1 MPQKIYKM
9 KEETKKTKKTFSRRK
24 FLVRSGV
31 GIAGAMA
38 LLYFGRSPIRRG
50 IASFEYD
57 LPSGVSDF
65 STDMWFEINED
76 NSITL
81 KSPKIEMGQGIFTG
95 FAMLAAE
102 ELDIPLDKIKVIL
115 GTTKTGAG
123 DFAGTGGS
131 SSTSSLYKGIREVA
145 ATLRETLKLAAAKKW
160 NLKPADIK
168 TKDGLLSA
176 GNKSITYAELSKQTK
191 EWEAAKTPELRP
203 ASTFKYVGT
212 NQKRIDLKDK
222 VLAKPIYGIDIDLPN
237 MVYGAVLYCPFI
249 SGKLK
254 SADVAEAKKSAG
266 VLKVLEEKDWIGVV
280 ATSRYAAE
288 LAIGKIKPVWDIEKK
303 YSSKDIEKLIT
314 VGSGNEVNVQK
325 EGDVSDFLAENNPNS
340 LMAEYRTPL
349 GAHASMEPNVV
360 VADVQADKAVI
371 YIAFQKGN
379 GPQSSVAGALGLDAE
394 KVEIEPMTIG
404 GSFGRK
410 FGKHSAVEAALL
422 SKAIGKPV
430 HLVLT
435 RQQEFQNGYLRPNT
449 HHKLL
454 GKLDENGKLIAMQHE
469 QATGD
474 MILLGMG
481 AMAMK
486 VLGADF
492 ISAGHGSRIP
502 YSIENKKA
510 TMWQGTL
517 PFRTGIW
524 RAVGMFSNTF
534 AIESFIDEMA
544 HKAKKDPFDFRLEHL
559 DKEDELLKRR
569 ADILKIVTEKSGWT
583 TPKPEGIG
591 RGIASGEDRKSICAA
606 VVEVKIID
614 GKIVVTKV
622 TQIIDAGKII
632 NPEGVRQQVEGATM
646 MALSAALFE
655 EITIVDGAFEQTNF
669 HNYTVAKLT
678 DTPDI
683 EVIIHEGSEQPYGV
697 GEPPMS
703 PIAPAIAN
711 AIFDLTGKRLREL
724 PLQLAFEKA

>member
-1 MPQKIYKM
+1 M
-9 KEETKKTKKTFSRRK
+9 KEETKNTKKTFSRRK

-31 GIAGAMA
+31 GLAGAMA

-50 IASFEYD
+50 VAGFEYD

-65 STDMWFEINED
+65 GIDMWFEINDD
-76 NSITL
+76 NTITL

-102 ELDIPLDKIKVIL
+102 ELDIALDKIKVIH

-145 ATLRETLKLAAAKKW
+145 STLRETLKLAASKKW
-160 NLKPADIK
+160 NVKPADII
-168 TKDGLLSA
+168 TKDGVLSA
-176 GNKSITYAELSKQTK
+176 GNKTITYSELSKITK

-212 NQKRIDLKDK
+212 DQKRIDLKDK

-237 MVYGAVLYCPFI
+237 MAYGAVLCSPFI
-249 SGKLK
+249 SGTLK
-254 SADVAEAKKSAG
+254 SADISEAKKSAG
-266 VLKVLEEKDWIGVV
+266 VLKIIEGKEWIGVV
-280 ATSRYAAE
+280 ANSRYAAE
-288 LAIGKIKPVWDIEKK
+288 LAINKIKPEWNIEKK
-303 YSSKDIEKLIT
+303 YITKDIEDLIK
-314 VGSGNEVNVQK
+314 VGTGTEVNVQK
-325 EGDVSDFLAENNPNS
+325 EGNAPASFDIKSANYVSV
-340 LMAEYRTPL
+340 EYRTPL
-349 GAHASMEPNVV
+349 GAHASMEPNIA
-360 VADVQADKAVI
+360 VADVQADNAKI
-371 YIAFQKGN
+371 YIGFQKGD
-379 GPQSSVAGALGLDAE
+379 GPLASIARALGFDEE
-394 KVEIEPMTIG
+394 KVEIIPMTIG

-410 FGKHSAVEAALL
+410 FGKHYGVEAALL
-422 SKAIGKPV
+422 SKAVGRPV
-430 HLVLT
+430 HLVTT

-449 HHKLL
+449 HHKLQGQL
-454 GKLDENGKLIAMQHE
+454 GESGNLVAMQHE

-502 YSIENKKA
+502 YTIENKKA

-517 PFRTGIW
+517 PFKTGIW

-544 HKAKKDPFDFRLEHL
+544 HKAKKDPLTFRLEHL
-559 DKEDELLKRR
+559 DIGEELLKRR
-569 ADILKIVTEKSGWT
+569 ADILKKLADKSGWN
-583 TPKPEGIG
+583 TPKPSGIG

-606 VVEVKIID
+606 IVEVKIID
-614 GKIVVTKV
+614 AKIVVTKV

-632 NPEGVRQQVEGATM
+632 NPEGVRQQVEGATI

-655 EITIVDGAFEQTNF
+655 AVTILDGAFKQTNF
-669 HNYTVAKLT
+669 HNYQVAKLS

-683 EVIIHEGSEQPYGV
+683 EVIIHKGSERPYGV

-711 AIFDLTGKRLREL
+711 AIFDLTGKRLREI
-724 PLQLAFEKA
+724 PLQAAFDKTLA